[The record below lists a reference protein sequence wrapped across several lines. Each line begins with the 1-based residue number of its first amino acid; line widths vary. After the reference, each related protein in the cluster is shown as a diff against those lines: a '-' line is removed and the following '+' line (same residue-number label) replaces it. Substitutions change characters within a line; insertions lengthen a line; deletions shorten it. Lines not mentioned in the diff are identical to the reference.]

1 MALTGVYAQNIHLK
15 EITNLMDLT
24 QSRLE
29 THIQK
34 KGFEKTYLYTDKDI
48 SFSLVRFDQQPTAN
62 IIRCFQILPNAG
74 GFDLV
79 YQTTCP
85 EEYASLKTEMNA
97 SGFDPSTKN
106 NASVIYY
113 QKQNLELTCLTK
125 KVDTS
130 TFYSLRASRKKL
142 PKARD
147 IQFAEDLLQYDSHS
161 YLVAAFGKE
170 HVKKDSFYFSKNEK
184 AACSV
189 LFPNS
194 SRQAIFV
201 WNDQDNFRQLSF
213 ILFGEQPGRRS
224 TNNVDQVTLSSWRSK
239 QGIYCGMSLKELQ
252 LINQRPVQLYNWRS
266 DHAGYVAPGNKGQ
279 IDFEKIN
286 LRFDCLNC
294 GYQSIAGHADII
306 NSDEALS
313 ADQKVYITTYYV
325 LPDKKM

>member
-1 MALTGVYAQNIHLK
+1 
-15 EITNLMDLT
+15 
-24 QSRLE
+24 
-29 THIQK
+29 
-34 KGFEKTYLYTDKDI
+34 
-48 SFSLVRFDQQPTAN
+48 
-62 IIRCFQILPNAG
+62 
-74 GFDLV
+74 
-79 YQTTCP
+79 
-85 EEYASLKTEMNA
+85 
-97 SGFDPSTKN
+97 
-106 NASVIYY
+106 
-113 QKQNLELTCLTK
+113 
-125 KVDTS
+125 VDTS

-147 IQFAEDLLQYDSHS
+147 IQFAEDLLQYDSHN

-170 HVKKDSFYFSKNEK
+170 HVKKDSFYFSKNDK

-266 DHAGYVAPGNKGQ
+266 DHAGNVAPGNKGQ

-294 GYQSIAGHADII
+294 GYQSIANHSDII
-306 NSDEALS
+306 NSDEALA
-313 ADQKVYITTYYV
+313 ADQKVYITTYFI